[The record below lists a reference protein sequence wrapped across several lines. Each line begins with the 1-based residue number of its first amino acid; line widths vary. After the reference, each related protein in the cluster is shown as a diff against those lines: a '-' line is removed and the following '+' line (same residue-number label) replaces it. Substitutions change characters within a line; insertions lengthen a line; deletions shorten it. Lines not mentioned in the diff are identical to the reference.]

1 MTYVTQEDELFE
13 RLASADNPRGF
24 FLEVVAVIEEGADHL
39 LRSAFRQE
47 EFAVKYAIEPLLNRQ
62 GPLSELSVRLKLML
76 ALGMFSL
83 ETYQDLELCIKLRD
97 WLGDDIRNYRFSDEA
112 LFTRLKRLHCFQSL
126 GIPELPTLA
135 ADDDKLLYQMQLD
148 RQDQVIR
155 SALLLS
161 IATIVQELGKE
172 SPI

>member
-13 RLASADNPRGF
+13 RLAPADNPRGF

-62 GPLSELSVRLKLML
+62 GPLSELTVRLKLML

-97 WLGDDIRNYRFSDEA
+97 WLSDDIRNYRFSDEA
-112 LFTRLKRLHCFQSL
+112 LFTRLKRLHCLQSL
-126 GIPELPTLA
+126 GIPERPTLA